1 MATARKA
8 PAAKNTEPHEL
19 NLETKVTL
27 RSIAD
32 WNTGFSRKS
41 DGVGDVMI
49 APKGTVRLSRN
60 EIISQVQSGNK
71 LISGIDGLGNH
82 ATLIIEDE
90 DTRKEVGFENQV
102 VFSDDLVKKVFNID
116 KQEQFEEEFQKSF
129 VTRAEKFAVMDAIG
143 RLGINN
149 YKNIRFAE
157 SYTGINV

>member
-1 MATARKA
+1 MATARKT

-90 DTRKEVGFENQV
+90 DTRKEVGFENQIA
-102 VFSDDLVKKVFNID
+102 FSDDLVKKVFDID
-116 KQEQFEEEFQKSF
+116 KQEAFEEEFQKAF
-129 VTRAEKFAVMDAIG
+129 VTRAEKFAVMEAID

-149 YKNIRFAE
+149 YKKIRFAE
-157 SYTGINV
+157 SYTGISI

>member
-8 PAAKNTEPHEL
+8 SAAKNTEPHEL

-71 LISGIDGLGNH
+71 LISGIDGFGNH

-90 DTRKEVGFENQV
+90 DTRKEVGFENQIA
-102 VFSDDLVKKVFNID
+102 FSDDLVNKVFDID
-116 KQEQFEEEFQKSF
+116 KQEAFEEEFQKAF
-129 VTRAEKFAVMDAIG
+129 VTRAEKFAVMEAID

-149 YKNIRFAE
+149 YKKIRFAE
-157 SYTGINV
+157 SYTGISI

>member
-8 PAAKNTEPHEL
+8 PAAKNTVPHEL

-102 VFSDDLVKKVFNID
+102 VFSDDLVNKVFNID

-129 VTRAEKFAVMDAIG
+129 VTHMEKSAVMDAIV

-149 YKNIRFAE
+149 YKKIRFAE
-157 SYTGINV
+157 NYTGINV

>member
-1 MATARKA
+1 MATARKT

-82 ATLIIEDE
+82 ATLIIEDD
-90 DTRKEVGFENQV
+90 DTRKEVGFENQIA
-102 VFSDDLVKKVFNID
+102 FSDDLVKKVFDID
-116 KQEQFEEEFQKSF
+116 KQEAFEKEFQKSF
-129 VTRAEKFAVMDAIG
+129 VTRAEKFAVMESID

-149 YKNIRFAE
+149 YKKIRFAE
-157 SYTGINV
+157 SYTGINI

>member
-1 MATARKA
+1 MAAARKT
-8 PAAKNTEPHEL
+8 PAAKNAEPHEL

-82 ATLIIEDE
+82 ATLIIEDD
-90 DTRKEVGFENQV
+90 DTRKEVGFENQIA
-102 VFSDDLVKKVFNID
+102 FSDDLVKKIFDID
-116 KQEQFEEEFQKSF
+116 KQEAFENEFQNAF
-129 VTRAEKFAVMDAIG
+129 VTRAEKFAVMDAIE

-149 YKNIRFAE
+149 YKKIRFAE
-157 SYTGINV
+157 SYTGINI